1 MKKNNIIPYNPNLK
15 SLARDLRNNSTKSE
29 IILWNK
35 IKKKSLGVEFHR
47 QVPIDEYIVD
57 FYCHELMLAIEIDG
71 VTHHYNFEKD
81 DTRQKKL
88 ESFGIRVIR
97 FDDKDV
103 RFALND
109 VLRALEITIENI
121 IESEEEHPPR
131 PPSKGEFEE

>member
-1 MKKNNIIPYNPNLK
+1 MKKNYIIPYNPNLK

-57 FYCHELMLAIEIDG
+57 FFCHEIMLAIEIDG
-71 VTHHYNFEKD
+71 ATHHYNFEND
-81 DTRQKKL
+81 DKRQKRL
-88 ESFGIRVIR
+88 EGFGIKVFRI
-97 FDDKDV
+97 DDKDV

-121 IESEEEHPPR
+121 IES
-131 PPSKGEFEE
+131 